1 MAKKRENL
9 KDKIEELSEKK
20 RVAVAITLSLLL
32 LVGVYFFIT
41 LIVDVTKPIEISR
54 EEYNVLLSRLDR
66 LEWRIKKGDESKLGS
81 PLYIKS
87 EKSGPSLLLRVGRDG
102 GEERYHFRY
111 SNRRIMGFINSKLYT
126 LSVSSNSGTN
136 YAITLISD
144 SDRIVL
150 YEE

>member
-66 LEWRIKKGDESKLGS
+66 LEWRIKKGDE
-81 PLYIKS
+81 
-87 EKSGPSLLLRVGRDG
+87 R
-102 GEERYHFRY
+102 
-111 SNRRIMGFINSKLYT
+111 
-126 LSVSSNSGTN
+126 
-136 YAITLISD
+136 
-144 SDRIVL
+144 
-150 YEE
+150 